1 MKNLESRETLRSRVF
16 ERMEKLRI
24 PDFIVEEFLELEVFY
39 SIKFLEKM
47 LTWTLYQF
55 ENWYDSHGNY
65 RMDNY

>member
-1 MKNLESRETLRSRVF
+1 MKNLECRENLRNKVLG
-16 ERMEKLRI
+16 RMEKLRI

-55 ENWYDSHGNY
+55 ENWYDSHSDYCMSNY
-65 RMDNY
+65 